1 MKRIVVDLTEEE
13 FDFVVESLETQGD
26 LNSLTDLSD
35 DIIDKLYEGSKEHSL
50 WNMIPKSMT
59 M

>member
-35 DIIDKLYEGSKEHSL
+35 DIIDKFYEGSKEHSL
-50 WNMIPKSMT
+50 
-59 M
+59 